1 MAKPPP
7 PKPPVPT
14 SRYTVRRDVVI
25 AGRIY
30 RAGEVA
36 DLAERAA
43 RYHVIAGAI
52 EQAPAP
58 APAPAPKKGAKQ

>member
-1 MAKPPP
+1 MAKPPA

-30 RAGEVA
+30 RAGDVA
-36 DLAERAA
+36 ELTERAA
-43 RYHVIAGAI
+43 RYRVIAGAI

-58 APAPAPKKGAKQ
+58 APKKGAKQ